1 MIYNP
6 LFFLVLEAFGLLND
20 HLKKRL
26 QICSEISFLRK
37 VNNPSPLKTSI
48 SKNVYSLKN
57 LFSMGFIKRLT
68 CVNVLYAVY
77 NSLDGRN
84 TAKNVFIV
92 KDFLKL

>member
-1 MIYNP
+1 MQWNI
-6 LFFLVLEAFGLLND
+6 FFKE
-20 HLKKRL
+20 
-26 QICSEISFLRK
+26 
-37 VNNPSPLKTSI
+37 
-48 SKNVYSLKN
+48 SKQPFTFKDKYQQNVYSLKN